1 MTDIKIH
8 YDDYAITHD
17 EYKILEK
24 KNREKLNVWLG
35 QYYLN
40 CRGKAIDD
48 SLAAAMLALK
58 DEFGFG
64 TKREAKFVRKFYTI
78 LEAIGLRNINAEE
91 IYKGMELEGIR
102 IEYQTVEEYEKEKE
116 KNAVQ

>member
-1 MTDIKIH
+1 MNTNVKES
-8 YDDYAITHD
+8 DYAISRS
-17 EYKILEK
+17 EYKGLQH
-24 KNREKLNVWLG
+24 KNREQLNGWLG

-40 CRGKAIDD
+40 CRGKAIDEA
-48 SLAAAMLALK
+48 LAAAMLANK

-64 TKREAKFVRKFYTI
+64 TKRLAKFVQKFYVT
-78 LEAIGLRNINAEE
+78 LEAIVLGNISADE
-91 IYKGMELEGIR
+91 IYKGMEMEGIR

>member
-1 MTDIKIH
+1 MSTKLH

-17 EYKILEK
+17 EYKILKK

-40 CRGKAIDD
+40 CRGKAIDEA
-48 SLAAAMLALK
+48 LAAAMLANK

-64 TKREAKFVRKFYTI
+64 TKRMAKFVQKFYVT
-78 LEAIGLRNINAEE
+78 LEAIGLGNISADE
-91 IYKGMELEGIR
+91 IYKGMEMEGIR